1 MILHSLLT
9 LVITYLSTTQCK
21 ISQFSTY
28 ELVLWHSYINLHQ
41 KIAFMFNFVA
51 VFHFCVPFPPPGASS
66 RLSLGTSGV
75 SRLPLD
81 CSDFPTPIST
91 PHISP
96 YRIFQAP
103 QLPPLPLQYYYK
115 LPFFFKLW
123 LVPLG
128 RSNIL
133 KLIGNKISVTREAPP

>member
-9 LVITYLSTTQCK
+9 LITYLSTTQCK

-41 KIAFMFNFVA
+41 KIAFMFHFVA
-51 VFHFCVPFPPPGASS
+51 IFHFCVPFPPPGASS

-75 SRLPLD
+75 SRLPLTVQI
-81 CSDFPTPIST
+81 SQPPSPPPIFPHTEYS
-91 PHISP
+91 
-96 YRIFQAP
+96 R
-103 QLPPLPLQYYYK
+103 LQNY
-115 LPFFFKLW
+115 LLFLFNIITNSHFFLLW

-133 KLIGNKISVTREAPP
+133 KLIGDKISVTREAPP